1 MILSPAF
8 LQAAQIFFRFN
19 LHIIHERQGIGP
31 LTLISGVLL
40 QILLF
45 QRDSKKSGAVF
56 VTNIASLI
64 LFKFIGI
71 V

>member
-19 LHIIHERQGIGP
+19 LHTIHERQGIGP

-45 QRDSKKSGAVF
+45 QRDSKKSDAVLAK
-56 VTNIASLI
+56 NLA
-64 LFKFIGI
+64 LFLLQIYRTLL
-71 V
+71 